1 MDHQRKILYTSGA
14 KVTNKNESAVVF
26 RAIMQSALTQASK
39 YNNPTYVAVNASL
52 PLLLLGRAEQQTA
65 QKYKQP

>member
-1 MDHQRKILYTSGA
+1 
-14 KVTNKNESAVVF
+14 
-26 RAIMQSALTQASK
+26 MQSALTQASK